1 MITKKKKTMKE
12 TKFKVGDV
20 VKVKS
25 LDWYN
30 KHKGGNGY
38 IIVECNHPFTE
49 EMKEFCGK
57 YFCINDISE
66 NGIYFKGI
74 SDFVFL

>member
-1 MITKKKKTMKE
+1 MEILVITKKKKTMKE

-30 KHKGGNGY
+30 KHKG
-38 IIVECNHPFTE
+38 
-49 EMKEFCGK
+49 
-57 YFCINDISE
+57 
-66 NGIYFKGI
+66 
-74 SDFVFL
+74 

>member
-12 TKFKVGDV
+12 TKFKVGDI

-30 KHKGGNGY
+30 SNKTEDGYVTDKG
-38 IIVECNHPFTE
+38 
-49 EMKEFCGK
+49 
-57 YFCINDISE
+57 S
-66 NGIYFKGI
+66 
-74 SDFVFL
+74 FVSKR